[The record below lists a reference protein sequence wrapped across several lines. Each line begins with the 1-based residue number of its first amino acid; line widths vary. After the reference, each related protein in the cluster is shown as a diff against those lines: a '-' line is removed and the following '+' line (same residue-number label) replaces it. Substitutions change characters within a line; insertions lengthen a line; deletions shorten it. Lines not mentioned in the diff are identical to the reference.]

1 MVEITEFEKKLI
13 ETIRAMKAIAR
24 NNLNAERDSIIHSIE
39 MVINDKEERM
49 RTTITVEYLG
59 RYEK

>member
-1 MVEITEFEKKLI
+1 MVEITEFEKKLV
-13 ETIRAMKAIAR
+13 ETIRAMKAIAQ
-24 NNLNAERDSIIHSIE
+24 NAERDSIIHSIE

>member
-1 MVEITEFEKKLI
+1 
-13 ETIRAMKAIAR
+13 MKAIAQ
-24 NNLNAERDSIIHSIE
+24 NAERDSIIHSIE